1 MPLPTVAA
9 VLLSQGTR
17 PVELAKA
24 LETLLAQTGVDLD
37 VLVVGNGWEPQGL
50 PAGVRTHHEAENL
63 GIPEGRNVGA
73 RLAHGDYLLF
83 YDDDAWLPGPDT
95 LARLVA
101 TMDADAHIAVV
112 QPRPMDPDGKPG
124 PRRWVPRLDAGQA
137 DRGGDTVVF
146 WEGVHLQR
154 RSAFEQVGGWPGE
167 FFYGHEG
174 IDLALRLLDGGW
186 RIVYAPGIVV
196 HHPALPAS
204 RHAVFYRMNARNRVW
219 VARRNLP
226 HPLDWAYVATWV
238 LVTLARVHD
247 REAVGIW
254 FSGLREGYRTDPG
267 RRHPISWRTAL
278 RMTALGR
285 PPII

>member
-1 MPLPTVAA
+1 MSLPTVAA
-9 VLLSQGTR
+9 VVLSQGTR

-24 LETLLAQTGVDLD
+24 LDTLLAQTGIELD
-37 VLVVGNGWEPQGL
+37 VLVVGNGWVPEGLPEGVRSHHEPQ
-50 PAGVRTHHEAENL
+50 NL

-73 RLAHGDYLLF
+73 RLSHGDIILF
-83 YDDDAWLPGPDT
+83 YDDDAWLPAPDT

-101 TMDADAHIAVV
+101 TMESDPHLAIV
-112 QPRPMDPDGKPG
+112 QPRPTDPDGRPG
-124 PRRWVPRLDAGQA
+124 PRRWVPRPGANGA
-137 DRGGDTVVF
+137 EVGGDIVQF
-146 WEGVHLQR
+146 WEGVHLER
-154 RSAFEQVGGWPGE
+154 RTAFDQVGGWPGE

-174 IDLALRLLDGGW
+174 IDLAMRLLDAGW
-186 RIVYAPGIVV
+186 RILYAPGIIV

-226 HPLDWAYVATWV
+226 HPLDWTYVAVWV
-238 LVTLARVHD
+238 LITLLRTRD
-247 REAVGIW
+247 REALRIW
-254 FSGLREGYRTDPG
+254 FAGLREGYTTDAGP
-267 RRHPISWRTAL
+267 RHPISWRTVA

>member
-9 VLLSQGTR
+9 VVLSQGTR
-17 PVELAKA
+17 PTELAKA
-24 LETLLAQTGVDLD
+24 LDTLLAQTGVELD
-37 VLVVGNGWEPQGL
+37 VLVVGNAWQPEGL
-50 PAGVRTHHEAENL
+50 PDGVRTHHEPENL

-73 RLAHGDYLLF
+73 RLTQGDYILF
-83 YDDDAWLPGPDT
+83 YDDDAWLPEPDT
-95 LARLVA
+95 LARMVA
-101 TMDADAHIAVV
+101 VMESDPHIGII
-112 QPRPMDPDGKPG
+112 QPRPTDPDGKPG
-124 PRRWVPRLDAGQA
+124 PRRWVPRLDPGTA

-146 WEGVHLQR
+146 WEGVHLER
-154 RSAFEQVGGWPGE
+154 RAAFEQIGGWPGH

-174 IDLALRLLDGGW
+174 IDLAMRMMDAGW
-186 RIVYAPGIVV
+186 RITYAPGIRV

-226 HPLDWAYVATWV
+226 RPLNWAYVTTWV
-238 LVTLARVHD
+238 LITLARVHD
-247 REAVGIW
+247 REALTIW
-254 FSGLREGYRTDPG
+254 FRGLREGWTTDPG
-267 RRHPISWRTAL
+267 PRRPISWRTVA